1 MSSINWINPG
11 DLNRVKAQ
19 QSRVWEKEIIH
30 QDLALDANVYAM
42 EEQLLMITVVIAL
55 PHIEEMGE
63 LSLISKLL
71 SNELV
76 EMKS

>member
-1 MSSINWINPG
+1 
-11 DLNRVKAQ
+11 
-19 QSRVWEKEIIH
+19 
-30 QDLALDANVYAM
+30 M

-71 SNELV
+71 SNGLV